1 MRTLNADK
9 LTEIESFI
17 KTYQK
22 EKGKSPSYREVMHGV
37 EMSSLNLVQRYVLAL
52 ERGNRITR
60 TRLGNIDIPKQLKT
74 GNLASVPLVG
84 NIACGEPNTAIEN
97 IEGNFTLPRD
107 IFGNGDLFMLRAYGN
122 SMIEVGIQKD
132 DLIVLKKQS
141 CANDGDI
148 VVALVEGNATLKR
161 IFHKGKK
168 IILHPENKSMQDII
182 VDECEVQG
190 VLIGCIKM
198 F

>member
-9 LTEIESFI
+9 LTAIEKYI
-17 KTYQK
+17 KTYQRN
-22 EKGKSPSYREVMHGV
+22 EGKSPSYREVMHGV
-37 EMSSLNLVQRYVLAL
+37 GMSSLNLVQRYVLAL
-52 ERGNRITR
+52 ERDNRIMR

-74 GNLASVPLVG
+74 GSMTSVPLVG

-97 IEGNFTLPRD
+97 IEGSYTLPRD
-107 IFGNGDLFMLRAYGN
+107 IFGNGELFMLRAYGN

-132 DLIVLKKQS
+132 DLIVLKRQNY
-141 CANDGDI
+141 ADEGDI
-148 VVALVEGNATLKR
+148 VVALVDGNATLKR
-161 IFHKGKK
+161 IYHKGKK
-168 IILHPENKSMQDII
+168 IILHPENKSMQDIV

>member
-1 MRTLNADK
+1 M
-9 LTEIESFI
+9 
-17 KTYQK
+17 
-22 EKGKSPSYREVMHGV
+22 G
-37 EMSSLNLVQRYVLAL
+37 NLV
-52 ERGNRITR
+52 
-60 TRLGNIDIPKQLKT
+60 
-74 GNLASVPLVG
+74 SVPLVG

-107 IFGNGDLFMLRAYGN
+107 IFGNGELFMLRAYGN

-132 DLIVLKKQS
+132 DLIVLKKQNY
-141 CANDGDI
+141 ADEGDI
-148 VVALVEGNATLKR
+148 VVALVDGNATLKR
-161 IFHKGKK
+161 FFRNGKK
-168 IILHPENKSMQDII
+168 IVLHPENKSMQDIV

>member
-9 LTEIESFI
+9 LTAIEKYI
-17 KTYQK
+17 KTYQRN
-22 EKGKSPSYREVMHGV
+22 EGKSPSYREVMHGV
-37 EMSSLNLVQRYVLAL
+37 GMSSLNLVQRYVLAL
-52 ERGNRITR
+52 ERDNRIMR
-60 TRLGNIDIPKQLKT
+60 TRLGNIDIPKQLKM
-74 GNLASVPLVG
+74 GNLVSVPLVG

-107 IFGNGDLFMLRAYGN
+107 IFGNGELFMLRAYGN

-132 DLIVLKKQS
+132 DLIVLKRQNY
-141 CANDGDI
+141 ADEGDI
-148 VVALVEGNATLKR
+148 VVALVDGNATLKR
-161 IFHKGKK
+161 IYHKGKK
-168 IILHPENKSMQDII
+168 IILHPENKSMQDIV

>member
-9 LTEIESFI
+9 LTEIENFI
-17 KTYQK
+17 KTFQK

-37 EMSSLNLVQRYVLAL
+37 KMSSLNLVQRYVLAL
-52 ERGNRITR
+52 ERDNRITR
-60 TRLGNIDIPKQLKT
+60 TRLGNIDIPKQLKM
-74 GNLASVPLVG
+74 GNLVSVPLVG

-107 IFGNGDLFMLRAYGN
+107 IFGNGELFMLRAYGN

-132 DLIVLKKQS
+132 DLIVLKKQNY
-141 CANDGDI
+141 ADEGDI
-148 VVALVEGNATLKR
+148 VVALVDGNATLKR
-161 IFHKGKK
+161 FFRNGKK
-168 IILHPENKSMQDII
+168 IVLHPENKSMQDIV